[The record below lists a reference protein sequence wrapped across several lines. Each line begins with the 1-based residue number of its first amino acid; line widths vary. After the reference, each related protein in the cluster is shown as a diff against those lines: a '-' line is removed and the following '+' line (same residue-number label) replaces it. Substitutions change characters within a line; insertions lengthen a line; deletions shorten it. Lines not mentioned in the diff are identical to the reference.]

1 MYSCSHYTLSEN
13 LSHSVNVPLIEREVK
28 IFYLNE
34 IFSDEK
40 KVHETTPEPKIRES
54 FHEY

>member
-1 MYSCSHYTLSEN
+1 MFLD
-13 LSHSVNVPLIEREVK
+13 
-28 IFYLNE
+28 E